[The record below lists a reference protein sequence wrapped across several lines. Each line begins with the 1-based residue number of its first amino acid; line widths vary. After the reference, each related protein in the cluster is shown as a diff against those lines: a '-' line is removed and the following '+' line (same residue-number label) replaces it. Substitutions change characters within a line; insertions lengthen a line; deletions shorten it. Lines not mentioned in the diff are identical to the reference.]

1 MVSTYLS
8 YDLVNRDIRASL
20 KRVEQEQQVARE
32 AAYYKANIGSVK
44 TVDEFLKND
53 RLYNYAMTA
62 YGLED
67 MIYAKA
73 FMRQVLESDLT
84 DSNSYANRL
93 TDERYKDFA
102 AAFSFASNAPVAQSS
117 VQIDEIIGL
126 YTSTIER
133 TDASMHEETAYYNA
147 MMDHITS
154 ADDILNNDRLR
165 AYMFTTFGIDES
177 NYARVTIR
185 GALMSDLNDPN
196 SYINTVWGP
205 RLAQYQSEN
214 DAANTQIA
222 TLTTSYQADMA
233 ERADYI
239 AQLEDPGA
247 DENYILAQIT
257 TIETRMAQSYQTM
270 SVLSNQVESNSRSIS
285 EIGKYYDIAAAY
297 NFNADG
303 SVPAGQGAQSDE
315 MKKLT
320 NEQYILANPRVTSSA
335 ALLNK
340 EYFEQ
345 KVAAATNVNDLFADP
360 FDERIY
366 NYIKTAF
373 GLTSA
378 VVLPSTIEN
387 ILTSDRDPDN
397 PSSYINLSG
406 TNKQTYKALMEA
418 FNFNQDGSLDAGVP
432 AQSETQMQLVSNYY
446 MSAYNDKDDAAD
458 EKAIT
463 QYKKDIEAITSV
475 AQFMAKASVYE
486 FALKAVGLNPDKVS
500 SLTIKNV
507 LKSDLND
514 PKSYVYQLKDERYVK
529 LAKAFNFDTKG
540 QIVEPLTAQSPAVV
554 TQNSKDYI
562 VLKTRFV
569 ASGEVAAVRKK
580 AEEEAQYYADNIG
593 KIDNVKELLADRK
606 ILDVVLF
613 SKGIDPAKVTD
624 EDLKKMFES
633 DLDDPKSYVN
643 GLADWRFAEVVASF
657 NFNAAGNLIQS
668 AQDGIQQRGE
678 VLETAN
684 RYLNQVLET
693 EQGEENAGVR
703 LALYFKRMA
712 DSITSAYDILG
723 DTALLE
729 VFRTMFSLPTELSN
743 MDIDQQAKI
752 VEKNLDLSELKD
764 PEALEKLVKRFTIL
778 YDLENGVNN
787 APSLAILLGDGG
799 SATINGDT
807 LMAIAQLRKG

>member
-32 AAYYKANIGSVK
+32 ATYYKEKIGTIK
-44 TVDEFLKND
+44 TVDDFLKDD

-102 AAFSFASNAPVAQSS
+102 AAFSFAGNAPAAQSS

-126 YTSTIER
+126 YTSTIEN

-147 MMDHITS
+147 MMDRITS

-165 AYMFTTFGIDES
+165 AYVFSAFGIDES
-177 NYARVTIR
+177 SYSRVTIR
-185 GALMSDLNDPN
+185 GSLMSDLNDPA
-196 SYINTVWGP
+196 SYINTVWGTK
-205 RLAQYQSEN
+205 LAEYQTRIDNNNAQITTLNASY
-214 DAANTQIA
+214 DADKVQRDA
-222 TLTTSYQADMA
+222 
-233 ERADYI
+233 YI
-239 AQLEDPGA
+239 EMLDDPGA
-247 DENYILAQIT
+247 DTAYLTGEINTLGDRMNTSLT
-257 TIETRMAQSYQTM
+257 TINTLTA
-270 SVLSNQVESNSRSIS
+270 SVASDSRSVT
-285 EIGKYYDIAAAY
+285 EIGKYYDLAAAY
-297 NFNADG
+297 NFSADG
-303 SVPAGQGAQSDE
+303 TLPVGEKAQSDE
-315 MKKLT
+315 MKKLV
-320 NEQYILANPRVTSSA
+320 NEQYILSNSRTTSSA
-335 ALLNK
+335 ALLNQA
-340 EYFEQ
+340 YFEQ
-345 KVAAATNVNDLFADP
+345 KVAAATSVDDLFADP
-360 FDERIY
+360 YDERIY
-366 NYIKTAF
+366 SYIKTAF

-378 VVLPSTIEN
+378 AVMPSTIEN

-397 PSSYINLSG
+397 PSSYVNMAG
-406 TNKQTYKALMEA
+406 ANKEVYKALMEA
-418 FNFNQDGSLDAGVP
+418 FNFNQDGSLDAGVS
-432 AQSETQMQLVSNYY
+432 AQTSDQAMQIKNRY
-446 MSAYNDKDDAAD
+446 MSGYNDKDDAAD

-463 QYKKDIEAITSV
+463 QYKNNIEAITTVDEFVKS
-475 AQFMAKASVYE
+475 ASVYQ

-500 SLTIKNV
+500 VLTIKNV

-529 LAKAFNFDTKG
+529 LAKAFNFDAKG
-540 QIVEPLTAQSPAVV
+540 LIVEPLTAQSSAVV
-554 TQNSKDYI
+554 TQNAKDYI
-562 VLKTRFV
+562 ILKTRFV
-569 ASGEVAAVRKK
+569 DDSEVDAVRKK
-580 AEEEAQYYADNIG
+580 AEEEAQYYTDNIG

-613 SKGIDPAKVTD
+613 AKGLDPTKVTD
-624 EDLKKMFES
+624 QDLKKMFES

-643 GLADWRFAEVVASF
+643 GLDDWRFAEVVASF
-657 NFNAAGNLIQS
+657 NFDAAGNRVQS

-678 VLETAN
+678 MLETAN
-684 RYLNQVLET
+684 RYLNQILET
-693 EQGEENAGVR
+693 EQGAENAGVR
-703 LALYFKRMA
+703 LALYFQRMA
-712 DSITSAYDILG
+712 GSITSAYDILG

-743 MDIDQQAKI
+743 MDIDAQAKI

-764 PEALEKLVKRFTIL
+764 PEALEKLVRRFTIL
-778 YDLENGVNN
+778 YDLENGITNS
-787 APSLAILLGDGG
+787 PSLSILLGDG
-799 SATINGDT
+799 SAAISGDT
-807 LMAIAQLRKG
+807 LMAIAQLRQG

>member
-126 YTSTIER
+126 YSSTIEN
-133 TDASMHEETAYYNA
+133 TDASMREETSYYNA

-165 AYMFTTFGIDES
+165 AYVFSAFGIEES
-177 NYARVTIR
+177 TYARVTIR
-185 GALMSDLNDPN
+185 GALMSDLNDPT

-205 RLAQYQSEN
+205 RLTEYQTRIDTNNAQITTLNASY
-214 DAANTQIA
+214 DADKVQRDAYI
-222 TLTTSYQADMA
+222 DMM
-233 ERADYI
+233 D
-239 AQLEDPGA
+239 DPGA
-247 DENYILAQIT
+247 DTEYLTGEINTLGDRMNASLT
-257 TIETRMAQSYQTM
+257 TINSLTAWVASD
-270 SVLSNQVESNSRSIS
+270 SRSVTV
-285 EIGKYYDIAAAY
+285 IGKYYDLAAAY

-303 SVPAGQGAQSDE
+303 TLPAGETAQSAD
-315 MKKLT
+315 MKALV
-320 NEQYILANPRVTSSA
+320 NEQYILSNSRVTSSA
-335 ALLNK
+335 ALLNQA
-340 EYFEQ
+340 YFEQ
-345 KVAAATNVNDLFADP
+345 KVAAATSVDDLFADP

-378 VVLPSTIEN
+378 AVMPSTIEN

-397 PSSYINLSG
+397 ASSYVNMAGAS
-406 TNKQTYKALMEA
+406 KEVYKALMET
-418 FNFNQDGSLDAGVP
+418 FNFNQDGSLDAGVS
-432 AQSETQMQLVSNYY
+432 AQTSQQAMLIKNRY

-463 QYKKDIEAITSV
+463 AYKDNIAAITTVDKFV
-475 AQFMAKASVYE
+475 ATSSVYQ

-799 SATINGDT
+799 SATISGDT
-807 LMAIAQLRKG
+807 LMSIAQLRKG